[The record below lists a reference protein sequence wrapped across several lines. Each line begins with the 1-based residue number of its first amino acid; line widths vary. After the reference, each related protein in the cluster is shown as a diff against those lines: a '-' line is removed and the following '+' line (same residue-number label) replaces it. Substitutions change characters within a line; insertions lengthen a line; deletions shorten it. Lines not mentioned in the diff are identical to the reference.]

1 MQGSTV
7 STTGVAFSIEDD
19 LWPGKDPIQKQ
30 VDLNWIFQLYRRNML
45 AGQAGPGWYWCA
57 QFHIGRDPIFHMLVV
72 REDGEATPQGQ
83 YPWTCVGLDK
93 EKILSRVQKEKR
105 RNPVFYDALLEEL
118 MKMGEWPVILA

>member
-1 MQGSTV
+1 VAGQGSNPET
-7 STTGVAFSIEDD
+7 SRFELDFPALQT
-19 LWPGKDPIQKQ
+19 KH
-30 VDLNWIFQLYRRNML
+30 
-45 AGQAGPGWYWCA
+45 AGGASGPGWYWCA
-57 QFHIGRDPIFHMLVV
+57 QFRIGRDPIFHMLVV

-118 MKMGEWPVILA
+118 MKMGEWPSILA